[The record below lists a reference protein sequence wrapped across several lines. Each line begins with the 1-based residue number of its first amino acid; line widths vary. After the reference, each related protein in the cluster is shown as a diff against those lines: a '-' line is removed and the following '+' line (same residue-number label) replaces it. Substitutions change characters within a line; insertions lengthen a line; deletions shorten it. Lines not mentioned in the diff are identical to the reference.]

1 MDITGNFYF
10 DPKANAELDNAT
22 KSHFTYDTSDDIL
35 FACSLLVW
43 ADLHAVVFTVL
54 SYCKY
59 LLWRSLWHKRLW
71 AFLGVYLN
79 HVSAHECLS
88 VTSKVMLYNMVI
100 LIAPK
105 TRALVEKST
114 VSSTMNGSTIVN

>member
-1 MDITGNFYF
+1 MDTTGNFYF

-22 KSHFTYDTSDDIL
+22 KSHYTYDTSVNIL

-71 AFLGVYLN
+71 TFLGAYIN
-79 HVSAHECLS
+79 HVFAHECLS
-88 VTSKVMLYNMVI
+88 VTAKAMLYNMVK

-114 VSSTMNGSTIVN
+114 VSSTMNGSTIV

>member
-35 FACSLLVW
+35 FACSLLMR
-43 ADLHAVVFTVL
+43 ADLLAVVFTVL

-59 LLWRSLWHKRLW
+59 LLWRSLWHKRLCT
-71 AFLGVYLN
+71 FLGANRNYASTL
-79 HVSAHECLS
+79 ECLF
-88 VTSKVMLYNMVI
+88 VISKVML
-100 LIAPK
+100 
-105 TRALVEKST
+105 
-114 VSSTMNGSTIVN
+114 TI